1 MTRTRSLCS
10 SQAEASEGGKSG
22 EERTRSGVEGKAH
35 GKRSAEKCPLDG
47 WILFSPSCTS
57 ICKTTMGCI
66 GSRTITADAVPV
78 RKDGDQLS
86 MEDTTSILPRLKSK
100 PNNNYGIGALAKSS
114 LSGVTR
120 SMKDKVTKPTAMAQ
134 GRVAHMIEWQS
145 WGKPSAGPTGGAG
158 LANLQRQKERRMEND
173 AYSDLSDGEKEARF
187 AAGIMQQFAIS
198 EATLFGWNSMDG
210 DSMGAGSNQGSVAH
224 LSEVNQESIT
234 SRDQVLHHSSADV
247 WPHTYVSQGLYC
259 LSSSDAWDPI
269 TSQPS
274 GMVSPAAGSY
284 IMAAGG
290 GSGAGGTPGDG
301 YEGTVGGYLQQH
313 QAQLTL
319 QQQSQLQQ
327 LHQLH
332 HYQQHQFLQYQQQQ
346 PSDHRLHS
354 ASPSLQVT
362 PNSTIHSLGPPTHPR
377 LADLWGAAQ
386 IEAQQVEIV
395 GQLSAQMLDMIG
407 GVVETVGEEPEPES
421 EGILEPHEEEEEL
434 TRVEEVTL
442 TLEPEPCSLTPS
454 PLREEA
460 LTTRGSS
467 PGIPAQTAEP
477 IPERKPFDVTPCVVQ
492 SLEERD
498 EEAEEGS
505 IVVVATN

>member
-1 MTRTRSLCS
+1 
-10 SQAEASEGGKSG
+10 
-22 EERTRSGVEGKAH
+22 
-35 GKRSAEKCPLDG
+35 
-47 WILFSPSCTS
+47 
-57 ICKTTMGCI
+57 MGCI

-86 MEDTTSILPRLKSK
+86 MEDTTSILPRLKRK
-100 PNNNYGIGALAKSS
+100 PNPNSYGIGALAKSS
-114 LSGVTR
+114 LTGVSGVTR

-145 WGKPSAGPTGGAG
+145 WGKPSAGPMGGAG
-158 LANLQRQKERRMEND
+158 HTNLQREKERRMEND

-210 DSMGAGSNQGSVAH
+210 ESMGAGSNQGSVAH

-274 GMVSPAAGSY
+274 GMASPAAGSY
-284 IMAAGG
+284 IMATGG
-290 GSGAGGTPGDG
+290 SSGAGGTPGEG
-301 YEGTVGGYLQQH
+301 YEGTVGGYIQQH
-313 QAQLTL
+313 QAHLTL
-319 QQQSQLQQ
+319 QQHNQLQQ
-327 LHQLH
+327 LQHLH
-332 HYQQHQFLQYQQQQ
+332 HYQQQQFLQYQQQQ
-346 PSDHRLHS
+346 SMDHRPHS
-354 ASPSLQVT
+354 ASHSLQAT

-377 LADLWGAAQ
+377 LADLWGSAQ
-386 IEAQQVEIV
+386 VEPHHVEIV
-395 GQLSAQMLDMIG
+395 GQLSGQMGDMVG

-421 EGILEPHEEEEEL
+421 EDIAEQHEDEEEEL
-434 TRVEEVTL
+434 TKVDEVTF
-442 TLEPEPCSLTPS
+442 TLEPERFSLTPS
-454 PLREEA
+454 PLRDEGSS
-460 LTTRGSS
+460 TRGSS
-467 PGIPAQTAEP
+467 PGLPAQ
-477 IPERKPFDVTPCVVQ
+477 IPESDRIPLDVTSCVVQ
-492 SLEERD
+492 LLEKD
-498 EEAEEGS
+498 EEAEDGS

>member
-1 MTRTRSLCS
+1 
-10 SQAEASEGGKSG
+10 
-22 EERTRSGVEGKAH
+22 
-35 GKRSAEKCPLDG
+35 
-47 WILFSPSCTS
+47 
-57 ICKTTMGCI
+57 
-66 GSRTITADAVPV
+66 
-78 RKDGDQLS
+78 
-86 MEDTTSILPRLKSK
+86 MEDTTSILPRLKRNSS
-100 PNNNYGIGALAKSS
+100 NAYGIGALAKSS
-114 LSGVTR
+114 LSGVSGVSR

-145 WGKPSAGPTGGAG
+145 WGKPSAGPEGGAG
-158 LANLQRQKERRMEND
+158 RTNLQREKERRMEND

-210 DSMGAGSNQGSVAH
+210 ESMEAGSNQGSVAH

-274 GMVSPAAGSY
+274 GVASPATGSY
-284 IMAAGG
+284 IMSAGG

-301 YEGTVGGYLQQH
+301 YEGTVGSYLQQQQQQQ

-319 QQQSQLQQ
+319 QQQNHLQQLQQ
-327 LHQLH
+327 LQQ
-332 HYQQHQFLQYQQQQ
+332 YQQQQMLQYQQQQ
-346 PSDHRLHS
+346 SMEHRLHS
-354 ASPSLQVT
+354 SSHSLQAT

-377 LADLWGAAQ
+377 LADLWGAAL
-386 IEAQQVEIV
+386 VEIV
-395 GQLSAQMLDMIG
+395 GQLSGAMADMVG

-421 EGILEPHEEEEEL
+421 EGISEQQEEEEEEL
-434 TRVEEVTL
+434 TKVEEVTL
-442 TLEPEPCSLTPS
+442 TLEPEPCTLTSS

-460 LTTRGSS
+460 PPTGGSS
-467 PGIPAQTAEP
+467 GQPTAG
-477 IPERKPFDVTPCVVQ
+477 RKPFDVTPCVVQ
-492 SLEERD
+492 SLEEKG

-505 IVVVATN
+505 VVVVATN

>member
-1 MTRTRSLCS
+1 
-10 SQAEASEGGKSG
+10 
-22 EERTRSGVEGKAH
+22 
-35 GKRSAEKCPLDG
+35 
-47 WILFSPSCTS
+47 
-57 ICKTTMGCI
+57 
-66 GSRTITADAVPV
+66 
-78 RKDGDQLS
+78 
-86 MEDTTSILPRLKSK
+86 MEDTTSILPRLKRKSA
-100 PNNNYGIGALAKSS
+100 NSYGIGALAKSS
-114 LSGVTR
+114 LSGVSGVTR

-145 WGKPSAGPTGGAG
+145 WGKPSAGPMGGAG
-158 LANLQRQKERRMEND
+158 HSNLQREKERRMEND

-210 DSMGAGSNQGSVAH
+210 ESMGAGSNQGSVAH

-274 GMVSPAAGSY
+274 GMASPGGGSY

-290 GSGAGGTPGDG
+290 SSGAGGTPGEG
-301 YEGTVGGYLQQH
+301 YEGTVGSYLQQH
-313 QAQLTL
+313 QAHLAL
-319 QQQSQLQQ
+319 QQHSQLQQ
-327 LHQLH
+327 LQQLH
-332 HYQQHQFLQYQQQQ
+332 HYQQQQLLQYQQQQ
-346 PSDHRLHS
+346 QSMEHRPHS
-354 ASPSLQVT
+354 ASHSLQAT

-386 IEAQQVEIV
+386 VEAHHVDIV
-395 GQLSAQMLDMIG
+395 QQLSGQMAEMVG

-421 EGILEPHEEEEEL
+421 VGILEQHEEEEEEL
-434 TRVEEVTL
+434 TKVEEVTL

-454 PLREEA
+454 PLREDA
-460 LTTRGSS
+460 PSTRGSS
-467 PGIPAQTAEP
+467 PGLPAQSTESAAER
-477 IPERKPFDVTPCVVQ
+477 IPFEVTPCVVQ
-492 SLEERD
+492 LLEEKE
-498 EEAEEGS
+498 EEAEEGP
-505 IVVVATN
+505 VVFVATN

>member
-1 MTRTRSLCS
+1 
-10 SQAEASEGGKSG
+10 
-22 EERTRSGVEGKAH
+22 
-35 GKRSAEKCPLDG
+35 
-47 WILFSPSCTS
+47 
-57 ICKTTMGCI
+57 MGCI

-78 RKDGDQLS
+78 RKDGDQHGRTEFSWEGINLS
-86 MEDTTSILPRLKSK
+86 MEDMTSILPRLKRKSA
-100 PNNNYGIGALAKSS
+100 NTYGIGALAKSS
-114 LSGVTR
+114 LSGVSGVSR

-145 WGKPSAGPTGGAG
+145 WGKPSAGPMGSAG
-158 LANLQRQKERRMEND
+158 HTNLQREKERRMEND

-210 DSMGAGSNQGSVAH
+210 ESMGAGSNQGSVAH

-274 GMVSPAAGSY
+274 GVASPAAGSY

-290 GSGAGGTPGDG
+290 SSGAGGTPGEG
-301 YEGTVGGYLQQH
+301 YEGTVGGYFQQH
-313 QAQLTL
+313 HLAL

-327 LHQLH
+327 LQQLH
-332 HYQQHQFLQYQQQQ
+332 HYQQQQLLQYQQQTFD
-346 PSDHRLHS
+346 PRLHS
-354 ASPSLQVT
+354 ASHSLQAT

-386 IEAQQVEIV
+386 VEAHQVEIV
-395 GQLSAQMLDMIG
+395 GQLSAQMAEMVG
-407 GVVETVGEEPEPES
+407 GVVETVGEVPEPES
-421 EGILEPHEEEEEL
+421 EGIPEQHEEEEEEL
-434 TRVEEVTL
+434 TKVEEVTL

-454 PLREEA
+454 PLKEDA
-460 LTTRGSS
+460 PSTRGSS
-467 PGIPAQTAEP
+467 PGLPAPTGEAVAER
-477 IPERKPFDVTPCVVQ
+477 IPFDVTPCAVR
-492 SLEERD
+492 SLEEKE
-498 EEAEEGS
+498 EEAEDGS
-505 IVVVATN
+505 VVVVATN

>member
-1 MTRTRSLCS
+1 
-10 SQAEASEGGKSG
+10 
-22 EERTRSGVEGKAH
+22 
-35 GKRSAEKCPLDG
+35 
-47 WILFSPSCTS
+47 
-57 ICKTTMGCI
+57 MGCI
-66 GSRTITADAVPV
+66 GSRTI
-78 RKDGDQLS
+78 S
-86 MEDTTSILPRLKSK
+86 
-100 PNNNYGIGALAKSS
+100 
-114 LSGVTR
+114 VTR

-145 WGKPSAGPTGGAG
+145 WGKPSAGPMGGAG
-158 LANLQRQKERRMEND
+158 HTNLQREKERRMEND

-210 DSMGAGSNQGSVAH
+210 ESMGAGSNQGSVAH

-274 GMVSPAAGSY
+274 GMASPAAGSY

-290 GSGAGGTPGDG
+290 SSGTGGTPGEG
-301 YEGTVGGYLQQH
+301 FEGTVGGYIQQH
-313 QAQLTL
+313 HTQFTL
-319 QQQSQLQQ
+319 QQQNQLQQ
-327 LHQLH
+327 LQHLH
-332 HYQQHQFLQYQQQQ
+332 HYQQQQLLQYQQQQ
-346 PSDHRLHS
+346 QTMEHRLHS
-354 ASPSLQVT
+354 ASHSLQAT

-386 IEAQQVEIV
+386 VEAHQVEIV
-395 GQLSAQMLDMIG
+395 GQLSGQMAEMVG
-407 GVVETVGEEPEPES
+407 GLVETVGEEPEPES
-421 EGILEPHEEEEEL
+421 EGIPEQHEEEEEL
-434 TRVEEVTL
+434 TKVEEVTL

-454 PLREEA
+454 PLREDA
-460 LTTRGSS
+460 PSTRGSS
-467 PGIPAQTAEP
+467 PGLPTQITESV
-477 IPERKPFDVTPCVVQ
+477 PERIPFDVTPCVVQ
-492 SLEERD
+492 LLEEKD
-498 EEAEEGS
+498 EEPEEGS

>member
-1 MTRTRSLCS
+1 MTHSLS
-10 SQAEASEGGKSG
+10 HTPSP
-22 EERTRSGVEGKAH
+22 
-35 GKRSAEKCPLDG
+35 PL
-47 WILFSPSCTS
+47 LTY
-57 ICKTTMGCI
+57 
-66 GSRTITADAVPV
+66 RAVDAVPV
-78 RKDGDQLS
+78 RKDGDQHGRTEFSWEGINATTLS
-86 MEDTTSILPRLKSK
+86 MEDTTSILPRLKRKSA
-100 PNNNYGIGALAKSS
+100 NTYGIGALAKSS
-114 LSGVTR
+114 LSGVSGVTR

-145 WGKPSAGPTGGAG
+145 WGKPSAGPPGGAG
-158 LANLQRQKERRMEND
+158 RTNLQREKERRMEND

-259 LSSSDAWDPI
+259 LSSSDGWDPI

-274 GMVSPAAGSY
+274 GVASPAAGSY

-290 GSGAGGTPGDG
+290 SGAGVTPGDG

-313 QAQLTL
+313 HAQLAF

-327 LHQLH
+327 LQQLH
-332 HYQQHQFLQYQQQQ
+332 HFQQHQFLQYQQQQ
-346 PSDHRLHS
+346 
-354 ASPSLQVT
+354 
-362 PNSTIHSLGPPTHPR
+362 
-377 LADLWGAAQ
+377 
-386 IEAQQVEIV
+386 QVEIV
-395 GQLSAQMLDMIG
+395 GQLNSQMVDMVG
-407 GVVETVGEEPEPES
+407 GMVDMVGEEPDPKSGGIPE
-421 EGILEPHEEEEEL
+421 HEEEDEEY
-434 TRVEEVTL
+434 TRLEEVTL

-454 PLREEA
+454 PLKEEA
-460 LTTRGSS
+460 SSTRGSS
-467 PGIPAQTAEP
+467 PGIPAQTTESIAER
-477 IPERKPFDVTPCVVQ
+477 IPFDVSPCGIAK
-492 SLEERD
+492 D

-505 IVVVATN
+505 MVIVATN

>member
-1 MTRTRSLCS
+1 
-10 SQAEASEGGKSG
+10 
-22 EERTRSGVEGKAH
+22 
-35 GKRSAEKCPLDG
+35 
-47 WILFSPSCTS
+47 
-57 ICKTTMGCI
+57 MGCI

-78 RKDGDQLS
+78 RKDGDQHGCAEFPWEGINLS
-86 MEDTTSILPRLKSK
+86 MEDTTSILPRLKRK
-100 PNNNYGIGALAKSS
+100 PNNTYGIGALAKSS

-145 WGKPSAGPTGGAG
+145 WGKPSAGPMGGAG
-158 LANLQRQKERRMEND
+158 HTNLQREKERRMEND

-210 DSMGAGSNQGSVAH
+210 ESMGAGSNQGSVAH

-274 GMVSPAAGSY
+274 GMASPAAGSY

-290 GSGAGGTPGDG
+290 SSGTGGTPGEG
-301 YEGTVGGYLQQH
+301 FEGTVGGYIQQH
-313 QAQLTL
+313 HTQFTL
-319 QQQSQLQQ
+319 QQQNQLQQ
-327 LHQLH
+327 LQHLH
-332 HYQQHQFLQYQQQQ
+332 HYQQQQLLQYQQQQ
-346 PSDHRLHS
+346 QTMEHRLHS
-354 ASPSLQVT
+354 ASHSLQAT

-386 IEAQQVEIV
+386 VEAHQVEIV
-395 GQLSAQMLDMIG
+395 GQLSGQMAEMVG
-407 GVVETVGEEPEPES
+407 GLVETVGEEPEPES
-421 EGILEPHEEEEEL
+421 EGIPEQHEEEEEL
-434 TRVEEVTL
+434 TKVEEVTL

-454 PLREEA
+454 PLREDA
-460 LTTRGSS
+460 PSTRGSS
-467 PGIPAQTAEP
+467 PGLPTQIAESV
-477 IPERKPFDVTPCVVQ
+477 PERIPFDVTPCVVQ
-492 SLEERD
+492 LLEEKD
-498 EEAEEGS
+498 EEPEEGS

>member
-1 MTRTRSLCS
+1 
-10 SQAEASEGGKSG
+10 
-22 EERTRSGVEGKAH
+22 
-35 GKRSAEKCPLDG
+35 
-47 WILFSPSCTS
+47 
-57 ICKTTMGCI
+57 MGCI

-86 MEDTTSILPRLKSK
+86 VEDTTSILPRLKRK
-100 PNNNYGIGALAKSS
+100 PANSYGIGALAKSS

-145 WGKPSAGPTGGAG
+145 WGKPSAGPMGGAG
-158 LANLQRQKERRMEND
+158 HTNLQREKERRMEND

-210 DSMGAGSNQGSVAH
+210 ESMGAGSNQGSVAH

-274 GMVSPAAGSY
+274 GVASPGGGSY

-290 GSGAGGTPGDG
+290 SSGAGGTPGEG
-301 YEGTVGGYLQQH
+301 YEGTVGSFIQQQQTH
-313 QAQLTL
+313 LVL
-319 QQQSQLQQ
+319 QQQTQLQQLQQ
-327 LHQLH
+327 LHH
-332 HYQQHQFLQYQQQQ
+332 FQQQQFLQYQQQQ
-346 PSDHRLHS
+346 SMEHRPHS
-354 ASPSLQVT
+354 ASHSLQAT

-386 IEAQQVEIV
+386 VEAHHVDII
-395 GQLSAQMLDMIG
+395 GQLSGQMAEMVG

-421 EGILEPHEEEEEL
+421 EGIPEQHDEEEEEL
-434 TRVEEVTL
+434 TKVEEVTL
-442 TLEPEPCSLTPS
+442 TLEPEPSSLTPS
-454 PLREEA
+454 PLREDA
-460 LTTRGSS
+460 SSTRGSS
-467 PGIPAQTAEP
+467 PGLPAQTTETVAE
-477 IPERKPFDVTPCVVQ
+477 RTPFEVTTCVVQ
-492 SLEERD
+492 LLEEKE
-498 EEAEEGS
+498 EEAGEGS

>member
-1 MTRTRSLCS
+1 
-10 SQAEASEGGKSG
+10 
-22 EERTRSGVEGKAH
+22 
-35 GKRSAEKCPLDG
+35 
-47 WILFSPSCTS
+47 
-57 ICKTTMGCI
+57 MGCI
-66 GSRTITADAVPV
+66 GSRTITDAVPV

-86 MEDTTSILPRLKSK
+86 MEDTTSILPRLKRKST
-100 PNNNYGIGALAKSS
+100 NSYGIGALAKSS
-114 LSGVTR
+114 LTGVSGVTR

-145 WGKPSAGPTGGAG
+145 WGKPSAGPLGVTGR
-158 LANLQRQKERRMEND
+158 ANLQREKERRLEND

-274 GMVSPAAGSY
+274 GVVSPAAGSY
-284 IMAAGG
+284 IMAGGG

-301 YEGTVGGYLQQH
+301 YEGTVSGYLQQH
-313 QAQLTL
+313 QAQLAL

-327 LHQLH
+327 LHLH
-332 HYQQHQFLQYQQQQ
+332 HYQQQQFLQYQQQQ
-346 PSDHRLHS
+346 SLEHRLHS
-354 ASPSLQVT
+354 GSPSLQVT

-386 IEAQQVEIV
+386 VEAHQVEIV
-395 GQLSAQMLDMIG
+395 GQLSGQMLDMVG

-421 EGILEPHEEEEEL
+421 EGILEQHEEEEL
-434 TRVEEVTL
+434 TRVEEITL

-460 LTTRGSS
+460 PTTRGSS
-467 PGIPAQTAEP
+467 PGTPAQPAEP
-477 IPERKPFDVTPCVVQ
+477 IPERIPYDVTPCVVQ
-492 SLEERD
+492 SFEEKD